1 MYPTSLLKYRV
12 YTLDSDG
19 NPAVHSGMQF
29 VSTLMSTILCMVL
42 IYALLSLLVSTL
54 TEALNSYFQERS
66 QLLYRTLSKLFEDGI
81 NVNFGQMLYSH
92 PMVDNLKKDVQSL
105 PQYISD
111 STFVASLIDVVANYG
126 RTYKFDQ
133 DTKKMLPQA
142 PVEAVP
148 KPQPVAKADG
158 GVAAGVPTTD
168 QPVQP
173 QVITLPANMGGN
185 VTFQRFIQGVLKMEH
200 TPLKLLLMNM
210 IERAAANNEQ
220 NPLPQLQKEL
230 QVWYNNQMERISGWY
245 KNWIR
250 TRLFYIGLLLALVL
264 NIDSIHLFQTLYR
277 SPDLR
282 AKLEPI
288 AEQLADNY
296 AKLKA
301 DTTLTNEQRTM
312 QAAVLTNF
320 IKDSSAYKNDTALQK
335 VRSFILQLDSAQ
347 ARRDTATARNRL
359 TATEQL
365 DNLVSLGIPIG

>member
-1 MYPTSLLKYRV
+1 
-12 YTLDSDG
+12 
-19 NPAVHSGMQF
+19 MQF